1 MAPRSNWKGY
11 LKLSLVSA
19 SIAIYPATSSS
30 EKVRFNTLNRATG
43 NRLKRQMVDSV
54 TGDVVENEEMI
65 KGYAIAKDQYVTV
78 EDDELAEIAIES
90 SHTVDIEKFVPKASI
105 DDRFRDAPYYL
116 APEDKVGQ
124 EAFAV
129 IRDAMKK
136 KKMVGIARVV
146 MARRE
151 RVMMLEP
158 FGKGIMGTTLLYP
171 YEIRSDE
178 AVFEEIPEVTLPAEM
193 LGLAEHIIDKMT
205 GEFEPD
211 KFEDRYEN
219 AMIELIR
226 SKQAG
231 LPAPK
236 EKAASRPAN
245 VVNLMDALRRSI
257 EDRGGKGAAKGCAS
271 KKAAEA
277 PPSTAPRRQHED
289 RRAMARGSG
298 IRRRIEF
305 DAETW
310 NALDR
315 LSKDRMATIQELADE
330 AFRDLLKKHRR
341 PTTLKEMLRES
352 VRSHPANDRGP
363 SPARR
368 AQGGKR
374 ET

>member
-19 SIAIYPATSSS
+19 SIAIYPATSET

-54 TGDVVENEEMI
+54 TGDVVENEDMI
-65 KGYAIAKDQYVTV
+65 KGYAVGKDTYVQV
-78 EDDELAEIAIES
+78 EDEELAEVAIES
-90 SHTVDIEKFVPKASI
+90 SHTVDIEKFVPKVTI
-105 DDRFRDAPYYL
+105 DDRYRETPYYL

-151 RVMMLEP
+151 RVLMLEP
-158 FGKGIMGTTLLYP
+158 FGKGIMGTTLHYP

-178 AVFEEIPEVTLPAEM
+178 AVFEEIPDVKLPDQM
-193 LGLAEHIIDKMT
+193 VGLAEEIIDRMS

-231 LPAPK
+231 LPAPTQK
-236 EKAASRPAN
+236 SPARPAN

-257 EDRGGKGAAKGCAS
+257 EEGGGKGKPAKVAKRAPTEAAPAKKR
-271 KKAAEA
+271 KKA
-277 PPSTAPRRQHED
+277 
-289 RRAMARGSG
+289 G
-298 IRRRIEF
+298 
-305 DAETW
+305 
-310 NALDR
+310 
-315 LSKDRMATIQELADE
+315 
-330 AFRDLLKKHRR
+330 
-341 PTTLKEMLRES
+341 
-352 VRSHPANDRGP
+352 
-363 SPARR
+363 
-368 AQGGKR
+368 
-374 ET
+374 

>member
-11 LKLSLVSA
+11 LKLSLVST

-78 EDDELAEIAIES
+78 EDEELSEIAIES
-90 SHTVDIEKFVPKASI
+90 SHTVDIEKFVPKTSI

-158 FGKGIMGTTLLYP
+158 FSKGIMGTTLLYP

-178 AVFEEIPEVTLPAEM
+178 AVFEEIPEVALPAEM

-231 LPAPK
+231 QPAPK
-236 EKAASRPAN
+236 EKVASRPAN
-245 VVNLMDALRRSI
+245 VVNLMDALRRSV
-257 EDRGGKGAAKGCAS
+257 EDRGGKGATKGAAS
-271 KKAAEA
+271 KKAAAVEA
-277 PPSTAPRRQHED
+277 PAK
-289 RRAMARGSG
+289 RRAKKAARG
-298 IRRRIEF
+298 
-305 DAETW
+305 
-310 NALDR
+310 
-315 LSKDRMATIQELADE
+315 
-330 AFRDLLKKHRR
+330 
-341 PTTLKEMLRES
+341 
-352 VRSHPANDRGP
+352 
-363 SPARR
+363 
-368 AQGGKR
+368 
-374 ET
+374 